1 MTTLALMDIFEDC
14 LALLW
19 LYAALIDIS
28 DTVPHKLSV
37 DYGVRCFSVLHLPG
51 RDLISRQLFVH
62 QKVED
67 GLGP

>member
-14 LALLW
+14 LALLR
-19 LYAALIDIS
+19 LHAALVDTS
-28 DTVPHKLSV
+28 DTAPYKLSV
-37 DYGVRCFSVLHLPG
+37 DYGVCCCPVLHLPG
-51 RDLISRQLFVH
+51 RDLISRQFFVY